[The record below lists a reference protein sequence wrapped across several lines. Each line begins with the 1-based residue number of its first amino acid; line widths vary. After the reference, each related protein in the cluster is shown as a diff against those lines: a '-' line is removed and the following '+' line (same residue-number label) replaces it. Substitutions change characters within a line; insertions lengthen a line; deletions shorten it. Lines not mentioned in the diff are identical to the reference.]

1 MARDVPSGC
10 SKALILRGI
19 VVTKRVISTPD
30 APAAIGPYSQAIAID
45 NLLFTAGQIALDPVT
60 MTVVSGDVAAQAEQ
74 VMKNLAA
81 ICVAAGASLQDVVKT
96 TVFLQDMSDFQAMNE
111 VYARHFGENRPARST
126 VAVRGLPRDVRVEI
140 EAIVRLPNA

>member
-1 MARDVPSGC
+1 M
-10 SKALILRGI
+10 
-19 VVTKRVISTPD
+19 TKRVISTPD
-30 APAAIGPYSQAIAID
+30 APAAIGPYSQAVAVD

-60 MTVVSGDVAAQAEQ
+60 MTIVPGDVSAQTER
-74 VMKNLAA
+74 VMTNLAA
-81 ICVAAGASLQDVVKT
+81 ICHAAGASLQDVIKT

-140 EAIVRLPNA
+140 EAIVRVKGA